1 MISPQLLI
9 DPSILKVFDRYG
21 GYMTLWDFD
30 TEIPQQL
37 LQDLE
42 KIGCAREHLDF
53 IKTIRA
59 QGSSVTAGLKYKF
72 PGDTCHDGL
81 FRVSVL

>member
-9 DPSILKVFDRYG
+9 DPSIREVFERHG
-21 GYMTLWDFD
+21 GWLTPLDSADMELP
-30 TEIPQQL
+30 EQL

-59 QGSSVTAGLKYKF
+59 QGSSFPTGLPVYL
-72 PGDTCHDGL
+72 GAET
-81 FRVSVL
+81 S